1 MVSAAGERVPV
12 PYRITAALNLANLHG
27 PAVDAALEV
36 REPTVDNW
44 EAGTLRPSP
53 AELDRL
59 AALTGFDVEWF
70 YRPAPNP
77 FVGFLCSRGRGGC
90 ELVDERPAAPVLHL
104 FPESAPALDT
114 LW

>member
-1 MVSAAGERVPV
+1 MVTTAGDRVPV
-12 PYRITAALNLANLHG
+12 PYRITAALDLADLHG

-53 AELDRL
+53 ADVERL
-59 AALTGFDVEWF
+59 SKLTGFAVEWF
-70 YRPAPNP
+70 YRPAPDP

-90 ELVDERPAAPVLHL
+90 ELVDERPDAPVISLFPAAAPDPV
-104 FPESAPALDT
+104 T